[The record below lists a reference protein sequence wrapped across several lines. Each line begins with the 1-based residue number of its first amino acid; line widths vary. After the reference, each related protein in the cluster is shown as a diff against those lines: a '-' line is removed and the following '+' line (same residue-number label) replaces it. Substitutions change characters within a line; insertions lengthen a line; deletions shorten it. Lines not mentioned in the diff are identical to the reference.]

1 MPKDKAAP
9 ADKAKA
15 SHNTCDSDH
24 RGGAGAVLVMRSY
37 FALFTKHTCGTG

>member
-15 SHNTCDSDH
+15 SHNTRDSDH
-24 RGGAGAVLVMRSY
+24 GGTGDVVVVMRSY
-37 FALFTKHTCGTG
+37 FALYASSARDQ